1 MLREVLCAHG
11 KEQRTR
17 PLMLC
22 VEEGGAHLAL
32 GVLQGGL
39 LAQLLRHALLPAH
52 PAADPP
58 PIALSARHA
67 HWTTVSVGAYH
78 FEGTGRSLLV

>member
-1 MLREVLCAHG
+1 MLREVLCARG

-39 LAQLLRHALLPAH
+39 LAQLCGMRCCQLIPQPIRLRLRYLLGMPIG
-52 PAADPP
+52 PLSQSVPIILKGPADPC
-58 PIALSARHA
+58 
-67 HWTTVSVGAYH
+67 
-78 FEGTGRSLLV
+78 